1 MQARTRRN
9 KFGLPDLGIGVGLR
23 TVHYGHV
30 LEEKPPVDWFEIIT
44 ENFIG
49 THGRPV
55 WVLEQVAERYPV
67 VMHGVSLSIG
77 STDALDF
84 EYLRQLKQLA
94 LRIRAPWVSDHLCW
108 TGVAGRNLHDL
119 LPVPYTEECLRHVVR
134 RVKTVQDFLER
145 PIALENPSSYVEF
158 TSSSMPEWE
167 FLARLAEDADC
178 ALLLDANNVYVS
190 SFNHGFD
197 PLEYIDAIP
206 HERVVQYHLAGH
218 TNHGTHIIDSHNGRV
233 IDEVWRVY
241 ERSLEHS
248 GGRSTLLEW
257 DEDIPAFEEVHAE
270 ALRARKWLERA
281 RTPRKKKLHAG
292 RA

>member
-1 MQARTRRN
+1 MQPKRARN
-9 KFGLPDLGIGVGLR
+9 KFGFPDLGIGVGLR

-30 LEEKPPVDWFEIIT
+30 LEEQPPVDWFEIIT

-55 WVLEQVAERYPV
+55 WVLEQVAQRYPV

-77 STDALDF
+77 STDPLDF
-84 EYLRQLKQLA
+84 EYLAEVKQLA
-94 LRIRAPWVSDHLCW
+94 QRIRAPWISDHLCW
-108 TGVAGRNLHDL
+108 TGVARRNLHDL
-119 LPVPYTEECLRHVVR
+119 LPVPYTEECLRHVVA
-134 RVKTVQDFLER
+134 RVKAVQDFLER

-158 TSSSMPEWE
+158 QSSSMPEWE
-167 FLARLAEDADC
+167 FLARLAEESDC

-197 PLEYIDAIP
+197 PLEYVDAIP

-248 GGRSTLLEW
+248 GGRATLLEW
-257 DEDIPAFEEVHAE
+257 DEDIPSFAEVHAE
-270 ALRARKWLERA
+270 ALRARAWLERA
-281 RTPRKKKLHAG
+281 REKPRRTHAA
-292 RA
+292 RR